1 MSIVNYRDKLQTN
14 SRKKLKY
21 KKSNLATLFWKKEKI
36 CFFAKMG
43 LFFGLESWNLDCEQ
57 ALGLEIQCY
66 ASFVPVD
73 SGNGNRDANFF
84 FKFNIF

>member
-1 MSIVNYRDKLQTN
+1 M
-14 SRKKLKY
+14 
-21 KKSNLATLFWKKEKI
+21 ATLFWKKGKNL
-36 CFFAKMG
+36 FFAKMG
-43 LFFGLESWNLDCEQ
+43 LLFGLESWNLDCEQ